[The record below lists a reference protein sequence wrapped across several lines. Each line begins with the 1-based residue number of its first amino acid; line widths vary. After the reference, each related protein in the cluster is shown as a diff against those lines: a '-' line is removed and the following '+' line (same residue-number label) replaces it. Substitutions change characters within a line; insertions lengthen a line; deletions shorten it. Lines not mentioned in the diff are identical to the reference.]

1 MIGKKTNRSNED
13 ESSEN
18 NSSNNSSDIKDK
30 NKMKNKEKEGL
41 NYNNNKK
48 DKKGLN
54 IKELKEKIKNKKILD
69 DNNENKLKDNKV
81 KYTKLESSDSDSSD
95 SDSSHSES
103 SINEK
108 EKNKKKKSN
117 KKEKEIK
124 IEEKEEMEK
133 KGKEK
138 EKKKEEEKD
147 IINKNTKIKT
157 KNKNKNEKN
166 HPEFTK
172 STKINYTLSIL
183 IPSSI
188 VDNAQSKELRTYLI
202 GELARTIGIFK
213 ISEVIIFHD
222 KLKDNSRD
230 YINYFIKNLQY
241 LETPQYLRKTLFP
254 MSEDLKLSG
263 LMNPLESQHHLRK
276 DEWSPYREGC
286 VLDRPVSG
294 EYSWVNIGLNKDCKI
309 NQKLPPK
316 TRVTVK
322 LNEDNFNNKL
332 KYYTGTPV
340 SMSEPFLK
348 NGTYWGY
355 VVRVC
360 ETYKDIFNDSIY
372 EEGYD
377 FVIGTSDK
385 GENYKTANFSK
396 KKDFKHCL
404 IIFGGISGIEG
415 MMIDDEHNKINTNNI
430 SDSFDLYLNTCM
442 NQGLRTIRTEEA
454 ILISL
459 AVIRPELDK
468 IKEIDY

>member
-1 MIGKKTNRSNED
+1 MIGKKTLRNKDDDSED
-13 ESSEN
+13 SSSSEN
-18 NSSNNSSDIKDK
+18 SSNRKNNLNNEEKKNINDK
-30 NKMKNKEKEGL
+30 SKQN
-41 NYNNNKK
+41 
-48 DKKGLN
+48 KKGLN
-54 IKELKEKIKNKKILD
+54 IRELKAHIKNKNNNN
-69 DNNENKLKDNKV
+69 DNNNDKNENNKP
-81 KYTKLESSDSDSSD
+81 KYTKLEDSDSESD
-95 SDSSHSES
+95 SESNSES
-103 SINEK
+103 ESDSKSSSTKKKSEKKNENNKNK
-108 EKNKKKKSN
+108 EKKESPQKSN
-117 KKEKEIK
+117 KKIK
-124 IEEKEEMEK
+124 
-133 KGKEK
+133 KEK
-138 EKKKEEEKD
+138 E
-147 IINKNTKIKT
+147 
-157 KNKNKNEKN
+157 

-172 STKINYTLSIL
+172 STKINYTLSVL

-202 GELARTIGIFK
+202 GEIARTLGIFK
-213 ISEVIIFHD
+213 VSEVIIFHD
-222 KLKDNSRD
+222 KLKDNSKD

-286 VLDRPVSG
+286 VLERPVNG

-309 NQKLPPK
+309 NQKLPPR

-322 LNEDNFNNKL
+322 LNETHFDPKL
-332 KYYTGTPV
+332 KYYTGTVV
-340 SMSEPFLK
+340 SMSEPFIK

-360 ETYKDIFNDSIY
+360 ETYNDIFSDSIY
-372 EEGYD
+372 KEGYD
-377 FVIGTSDK
+377 FIIGTSDK
-385 GENYKTANFSK
+385 GENYRNANYEK

-415 MMIDDEHNKINTNNI
+415 MMIDDEHNQINSKDNVGKN
-430 SDSFDLYLNTCM
+430 FDLYLNTCM

-459 AVIRPELDK
+459 AVIKPELDK

>member
-1 MIGKKTNRSNED
+1 MIGKKLNRNKDDNDSS
-13 ESSEN
+13 ESS
-18 NSSNNSSDIKDK
+18 SKSKKDDIKEDK
-30 NKMKNKEKEGL
+30 NIK
-41 NYNNNKK
+41 NNNKK
-48 DKKGLN
+48 GENNKKNNNINNIKNKKGLN
-54 IKELKEKIKNKKILD
+54 IKELKEYIKNKKID
-69 DNNENKLKDNKV
+69 DNHEKGEKLEENKP
-81 KYTKLESSDSDSSD
+81 KYTKLDSSD
-95 SDSSHSES
+95 SDSDSNSSENEKIKNKNKKNKEEEIDEEEN
-103 SINEK
+103 SIKENIKNKKEIEDKSKNEKEIK
-108 EKNKKKKSN
+108 EKNKN
-117 KKEKEIK
+117 K
-124 IEEKEEMEK
+124 M
-133 KGKEK
+133 
-138 EKKKEEEKD
+138 
-147 IINKNTKIKT
+147 
-157 KNKNKNEKN
+157 KNEKS
-166 HPEFTK
+166 HPKFTK
-172 STKINYTLSIL
+172 SAKVNYTLSIL

-230 YINYFIKNLQY
+230 YINYFVKNLQY

-286 VLDRPVSG
+286 VLDRPVNG
-294 EYSWVNIGLNKDCKI
+294 DYSWVNIGLNKDCKI
-309 NQKLPPK
+309 NQKIPPK

-322 LNEDNFNNKL
+322 LNENNFNNKL

-340 SMSEPFLK
+340 SMSEPYLK

-355 VVRVC
+355 IVRVC
-360 ETYKDIFNDSIY
+360 ETYKDIFNNSIY
-372 EEGYD
+372 DEGYD

-385 GENYKTANFSK
+385 GENYKNADYSK

-415 MMIDDEHNKINTNNI
+415 LMNDDEHNSINSSNI
-430 SDSFDLYLNTCM
+430 AKNFDLYLNTCM

>member
-1 MIGKKTNRSNED
+1 MLGKKSNRNNNDE
-13 ESSEN
+13 ESSDN
-18 NSSNNSSDIKDK
+18 ISNSSDKKIDKKIKIK
-30 NKMKNKEKEGL
+30 IKKGS
-41 NYNNNKK
+41 NNNINNN
-48 DKKGLN
+48 KKGLN
-54 IKELKEKIKNKKILD
+54 IKELKHKIKND
-69 DNNENKLKDNKV
+69 QNSDNNKNELYEEKNKP
-81 KYTKLESSDSDSSD
+81 KYTKLSDSDSES
-95 SDSSHSES
+95 SES
-103 SINEK
+103 EK
-108 EKNKKKKSN
+108 EQKKIEKNRSQYEKEEEEKNKVTD
-117 KKEKEIK
+117 KKEKK
-124 IEEKEEMEK
+124 Y
-133 KGKEK
+133 
-138 EKKKEEEKD
+138 KEEEK
-147 IINKNTKIKT
+147 KN
-157 KNKNKNEKN
+157 NKNEKI

-172 STKINYTLSIL
+172 STKVNYTLSIL

-286 VLDRPVSG
+286 VLDRPVNG
-294 EYSWVNIGLNKDCKI
+294 EYSWVNSGLNKDCKI
-309 NQKLPPK
+309 DQKLPPK

-322 LNEDNFNNKL
+322 LNENNFNNKL

-340 SMSEPFLK
+340 SMSEPYIK

-372 EEGYD
+372 DEGYD
-377 FVIGTSDK
+377 FIIGTSDK
-385 GENYKTANFSK
+385 GENYRTANFSK

-415 MMIDDEHNKINTNNI
+415 MMIDDEHNNINSTNI
-430 SDSFDLYLNTCM
+430 SKNFDLYLNTCM

>member
-1 MIGKKTNRSNED
+1 MIGKKTLRNKDED
-13 ESSEN
+13 NYNSDKSLSPTKN
-18 NSSNNSSDIKDK
+18 NDK
-30 NKMKNKEKEGL
+30 KILNTKEKE
-41 NYNNNKK
+41 NINKSKINKK
-48 DKKGLN
+48 GFN
-54 IKELKEKIKNKKILD
+54 IKELKAHIKNKF
-69 DNNENKLKDNKV
+69 NNNINEDNKNNANN
-81 KYTKLESSDSDSSD
+81 KPTYTKLDESDSDSE
-95 SDSSHSES
+95 SSHSKNEIQNRKDSNESNENKIPKSIS
-103 SINEK
+103 SINP
-108 EKNKKKKSN
+108 
-117 KKEKEIK
+117 KKEKV
-124 IEEKEEMEK
+124 
-133 KGKEK
+133 
-138 EKKKEEEKD
+138 
-147 IINKNTKIKT
+147 
-157 KNKNKNEKN
+157 
-166 HPEFTK
+166 HPQFTK
-172 STKINYTLSIL
+172 STKVNYTLSVL

-202 GELARTIGIFK
+202 GEIARTLGIFK

-222 KLKDNSRD
+222 KLKDNSKD

-294 EYSWVNIGLNKDCKI
+294 DYSWVNIGLNKDCKI

-322 LNEDNFNNKL
+322 LNESNFNPKL
-332 KYYTGTPV
+332 KYYTGSLV
-340 SMSEPFLK
+340 SMSEPFIK

-360 ETYKDIFNDSIY
+360 ETYNDIFNNSIY
-372 EEGYD
+372 KEGYD
-377 FVIGTSDK
+377 FIIGTSDK
-385 GENYKTANFSK
+385 GENYRNADFSI

-415 MMIDDEHNKINTNNI
+415 MMIDDEHNKLNSSENI
-430 SDSFDLYLNTCM
+430 AKNFDLYLNTCM

-454 ILISL
+454 ILITL

>member
-1 MIGKKTNRSNED
+1 MIGKKTNRNKDDE
-13 ESSEN
+13 ESSEI
-18 NSSNNSSDIKDK
+18 SDINYKKDK
-30 NKMKNKEKEGL
+30 KGFNKNKEGEKNNKIK
-41 NYNNNKK
+41 NYNNTT

-54 IKELKEKIKNKKILD
+54 IRELKEKIKNNKNFEENNDKKL
-69 DNNENKLKDNKV
+69 NEDNKP
-81 KYTKLESSDSDSSD
+81 KYTKLDSSSSSSESSD
-95 SDSSHSES
+95 EEKEK
-103 SINEK
+103 EK
-108 EKNKKKKSN
+108 EKNIN
-117 KKEKEIK
+117 KKEKKVEENIK
-124 IEEKEEMEK
+124 ENKDD
-133 KGKEK
+133 
-138 EKKKEEEKD
+138 KKKKNEE
-147 IINKNTKIKT
+147 
-157 KNKNKNEKN
+157 KNKNEKS

-172 STKINYTLSIL
+172 STKVNYTLSIL

-222 KLKDNSRD
+222 KLKDNSKD

-309 NQKLPPK
+309 DQKLPPK

-322 LNEDNFNNKL
+322 LNEKNFNNKL

-377 FVIGTSDK
+377 FIIGTSDK
-385 GENYKTANFSK
+385 GENYKTANFAK

-415 MMIDDEHNKINTNNI
+415 MMIDDEHNKINSSNI
-430 SDSFDLYLNTCM
+430 SKNFDLYLNTCM

>member
-1 MIGKKTNRSNED
+1 MIGKKTLRNKDED
-13 ESSEN
+13 NYNSDKSLSPTKN
-18 NSSNNSSDIKDK
+18 NDK
-30 NKMKNKEKEGL
+30 KILNTKEKE
-41 NYNNNKK
+41 NINKSKINKK
-48 DKKGLN
+48 GFN
-54 IKELKEKIKNKKILD
+54 IKELKAHIKNKFNNNINEDNKNNANNKPKYTKLD
-69 DNNENKLKDNKV
+69 ESDSDSESSHSKNEIQNRKDSNESNENKLPK
-81 KYTKLESSDSDSSD
+81 SI
-95 SDSSHSES
+95 S
-103 SINEK
+103 SINP
-108 EKNKKKKSN
+108 
-117 KKEKEIK
+117 KKEKV
-124 IEEKEEMEK
+124 
-133 KGKEK
+133 
-138 EKKKEEEKD
+138 
-147 IINKNTKIKT
+147 
-157 KNKNKNEKN
+157 
-166 HPEFTK
+166 HPQFTK
-172 STKINYTLSIL
+172 STKVNYTLSVL

-202 GELARTIGIFK
+202 GEIARTLGIFK

-222 KLKDNSRD
+222 KLKDNSKD

-294 EYSWVNIGLNKDCKI
+294 DYSWVNIGLNKDCKI

-322 LNEDNFNNKL
+322 LNESNFNPKL
-332 KYYTGTPV
+332 KYYTGSLV
-340 SMSEPFLK
+340 SMSEPFIK

-360 ETYKDIFNDSIY
+360 ETYNDIFNNSIY
-372 EEGYD
+372 KEGYD
-377 FVIGTSDK
+377 FIIGTSDK
-385 GENYKTANFSK
+385 GENYRNADFSK

-415 MMIDDEHNKINTNNI
+415 MMIDDEHNKLNSSENI
-430 SDSFDLYLNTCM
+430 AKNFDLYLNTCM

-454 ILISL
+454 ILITL

>member
-1 MIGKKTNRSNED
+1 MIGKKTNRSKDSE
-13 ESSEN
+13 ESSD
-18 NSSNNSSDIKDK
+18 NSDVSNDNDYVKKGDK
-30 NKMKNKEKEGL
+30 NNKKGS
-41 NYNNNKK
+41 NDDKSKGYNSNNNKN
-48 DKKGLN
+48 KKGLN
-54 IKELKEKIKNKKILD
+54 IKELKEHIKNNKKTND
-69 DNNENKLKDNKV
+69 DKEKEFKKEENKA
-81 KYTKLESSDSDSSD
+81 KYTKLDSSDNESSDQD
-95 SDSSHSES
+95 
-103 SINEK
+103 NEYSK
-108 EKNKKKKSN
+108 KDEFKNNKKDEEKSSE
-117 KKEKEIK
+117 KIKENIK
-124 IEEKEEMEK
+124 I
-133 KGKEK
+133 
-138 EKKKEEEKD
+138 
-147 IINKNTKIKT
+147 
-157 KNKNKNEKN
+157 KNEKKAKYEKS
-166 HPEFTK
+166 HPKFTK
-172 STKINYTLSIL
+172 STKVNYTLSVL

-222 KLKDNSRD
+222 KKDNSRD

-294 EYSWVNIGLNKDCKI
+294 EYSWVNIGLSKDCKI

-322 LNEDNFNNKL
+322 LNENNFDHKL

-360 ETYKDIFNDSIY
+360 ETYREIFSDSIY
-372 EEGYD
+372 EGGYD

-385 GENYKTANFSK
+385 GENYRTADFSK
-396 KKDFKHCL
+396 KKGFKHCL

-415 MMIDDEHNKINTNNI
+415 MMNDDEHNNINSADI
-430 SDSFDLYLNTCM
+430 SKNFDLYLNTCV

-468 IKEIDY
+468 IKEIN

>member
-1 MIGKKTNRSNED
+1 MIGKKSNRSNED

-18 NSSNNSSDIKDK
+18 NSDNNSSEVKDK
-30 NKMKNKEKEGL
+30 KKMKDKEKERL
-41 NYNNNKK
+41 NFNNNKK
-48 DKKGLN
+48 DKKGKKGLN
-54 IKELKEKIKNKKILD
+54 IKELKEKIKNKKYLD
-69 DNNENKLKDNKV
+69 DNDENKKDNKG

-95 SDSSHSES
+95 SDSSLF
-103 SINEK
+103 
-108 EKNKKKKSN
+108 EKNKNN
-117 KKEKEIK
+117 KKEKD
-124 IEEKEEMEK
+124 EEEDKKEE
-133 KGKEK
+133 KEK
-138 EKKKEEEKD
+138 EKDIEEKH
-147 IINKNTKIKT
+147 NK
-157 KNKNKNEKN
+157 KNKNEKN

-172 STKINYTLSIL
+172 STKTNYTLSIL

-385 GENYKTANFSK
+385 GENYKTANFNK

-415 MMIDDEHNKINTNNI
+415 MMNDDEHNKINSNNI
-430 SDSFDLYLNTCM
+430 AKNFDLYLNTCM

-468 IKEIDY
+468 IKKIDY

>member
-1 MIGKKTNRSNED
+1 MIGKKTLRNKDEDSNYNSD
-13 ESSEN
+13 KSLSPTKN
-18 NSSNNSSDIKDK
+18 NDK
-30 NKMKNKEKEGL
+30 KILNTKEKE
-41 NYNNNKK
+41 NINKSKINKK
-48 DKKGLN
+48 GFN
-54 IKELKEKIKNKKILD
+54 IKELKAHIKNKFNNNINEDNKNNANNKPTYTKLD
-69 DNNENKLKDNKV
+69 ESDSDSESSHSKNEIQNRKDSNESNENKLPK
-81 KYTKLESSDSDSSD
+81 SI
-95 SDSSHSES
+95 S
-103 SINEK
+103 SINP
-108 EKNKKKKSN
+108 
-117 KKEKEIK
+117 KKEKV
-124 IEEKEEMEK
+124 
-133 KGKEK
+133 
-138 EKKKEEEKD
+138 
-147 IINKNTKIKT
+147 
-157 KNKNKNEKN
+157 
-166 HPEFTK
+166 HPQFTK
-172 STKINYTLSIL
+172 STKVNYTLSVL

-202 GELARTIGIFK
+202 GEIARTLGIFK

-222 KLKDNSRD
+222 KLKDNSKD

-294 EYSWVNIGLNKDCKI
+294 DYSWVNIGLNKDCKI

-322 LNEDNFNNKL
+322 LNESNFNPKL
-332 KYYTGTPV
+332 KYYTGSLV
-340 SMSEPFLK
+340 SMSEPFIK

-360 ETYKDIFNDSIY
+360 ETYNDIFNNSIY
-372 EEGYD
+372 KEGYD
-377 FVIGTSDK
+377 FIIGTSDK
-385 GENYKTANFSK
+385 GENYRNADFSK

-415 MMIDDEHNKINTNNI
+415 MMIDDEHNKLNSSENI
-430 SDSFDLYLNTCM
+430 AKNFDLYLNTCM

-454 ILISL
+454 ILITL

>member
-1 MIGKKTNRSNED
+1 MIGKKTLRKKDDDSED
-13 ESSEN
+13 SSSSEN
-18 NSSNNSSDIKDK
+18 SSNKK
-30 NKMKNKEKEGL
+30 NNLNKEE
-41 NYNNNKK
+41 KK
-48 DKKGLN
+48 NINDKSKQNKKGLN
-54 IKELKEKIKNKKILD
+54 IRELKAHIKNKNNNN
-69 DNNENKLKDNKV
+69 DNNNDKNENNKP
-81 KYTKLESSDSDSSD
+81 KYTKLEDSDSESD
-95 SDSSHSES
+95 SESNSES
-103 SINEK
+103 ESDSKSSSTKKKSEKKNENNKNK
-108 EKNKKKKSN
+108 EKKESPQKSN
-117 KKEKEIK
+117 KKIK
-124 IEEKEEMEK
+124 
-133 KGKEK
+133 KEK
-138 EKKKEEEKD
+138 E
-147 IINKNTKIKT
+147 N
-157 KNKNKNEKN
+157 
-166 HPEFTK
+166 PEFTK
-172 STKINYTLSIL
+172 STKINYTLSVL

-202 GELARTIGIFK
+202 GEIARTLGIFK
-213 ISEVIIFHD
+213 VSEVIIFHD
-222 KLKDNSRD
+222 KLKDNSKD

-286 VLDRPVSG
+286 VLERPVNG

-309 NQKLPPK
+309 NQKLPPR

-322 LNEDNFNNKL
+322 LNETHFDPKL
-332 KYYTGTPV
+332 KYYTGTVV
-340 SMSEPFLK
+340 SMSEPFIK

-360 ETYKDIFNDSIY
+360 ETYNDIFNNSIY
-372 EEGYD
+372 KEGYD
-377 FVIGTSDK
+377 FIIGTSDK
-385 GENYKTANFSK
+385 GENYRNANYEK

-415 MMIDDEHNKINTNNI
+415 MMIDDEHNQINSKDNVGKN
-430 SDSFDLYLNTCM
+430 FDLYLNTCM

-468 IKEIDY
+468 IKGINY

>member
-1 MIGKKTNRSNED
+1 MIGKKTLRNKDED
-13 ESSEN
+13 NYNSDKSLSPTKN
-18 NSSNNSSDIKDK
+18 NDK
-30 NKMKNKEKEGL
+30 KILNTKEKE
-41 NYNNNKK
+41 NINKSKINKK
-48 DKKGLN
+48 GFN
-54 IKELKEKIKNKKILD
+54 IKELKAHIKNKFNNNINEDNKNNANNKPTYTKLD
-69 DNNENKLKDNKV
+69 ESDSDSESSHSKNEIQNRKDSNESNENKLPK
-81 KYTKLESSDSDSSD
+81 SI
-95 SDSSHSES
+95 S
-103 SINEK
+103 SINP
-108 EKNKKKKSN
+108 
-117 KKEKEIK
+117 KKEKV
-124 IEEKEEMEK
+124 
-133 KGKEK
+133 
-138 EKKKEEEKD
+138 
-147 IINKNTKIKT
+147 
-157 KNKNKNEKN
+157 
-166 HPEFTK
+166 HPQFTK
-172 STKINYTLSIL
+172 STKVNYTLSVL

-202 GELARTIGIFK
+202 GEIARTLGIFK

-222 KLKDNSRD
+222 KLKDNSKD

-294 EYSWVNIGLNKDCKI
+294 DYSWVNIGLNKDCKI

-322 LNEDNFNNKL
+322 LNESNFNPKL
-332 KYYTGTPV
+332 KYYTGSLV
-340 SMSEPFLK
+340 SMSEPFIK

-360 ETYKDIFNDSIY
+360 ETYNDIFNNSIY
-372 EEGYD
+372 KEGYD
-377 FVIGTSDK
+377 FIIGTSDK
-385 GENYKTANFSK
+385 GENYRNADFSK

-415 MMIDDEHNKINTNNI
+415 MMIDDEHNKLNSSENI
-430 SDSFDLYLNTCM
+430 AKNFDLYLNTCM

-468 IKEIDY
+468 IKGINY

>member
-1 MIGKKTNRSNED
+1 MLGKKSSRNNNDE
-13 ESSEN
+13 ESSDN
-18 NSSNNSSDIKDK
+18 ISNSSDKKIDKKIKIK
-30 NKMKNKEKEGL
+30 IKKGS
-41 NYNNNKK
+41 NNNINNN
-48 DKKGLN
+48 KKGLN
-54 IKELKEKIKNKKILD
+54 IKELKHKIKND
-69 DNNENKLKDNKV
+69 QNSDNNKNELYEEKNKP
-81 KYTKLESSDSDSSD
+81 KYTKLSDSDSES
-95 SDSSHSES
+95 SES
-103 SINEK
+103 EK
-108 EKNKKKKSN
+108 EQKKIEKNRSQYEKEEEEKNKVTD
-117 KKEKEIK
+117 KKEKK
-124 IEEKEEMEK
+124 Y
-133 KGKEK
+133 
-138 EKKKEEEKD
+138 KEEER
-147 IINKNTKIKT
+147 KN
-157 KNKNKNEKN
+157 NKNEKI

-172 STKINYTLSIL
+172 STKVNYTLSIL

-286 VLDRPVSG
+286 VLDRPVNG

-309 NQKLPPK
+309 DQKLPPK

-322 LNEDNFNNKL
+322 LNENNFNNKL

-340 SMSEPFLK
+340 SMSEPYIK

-372 EEGYD
+372 DEGYD
-377 FVIGTSDK
+377 FIIGTSDK
-385 GENYKTANFSK
+385 GENYRTANFSK

-415 MMIDDEHNKINTNNI
+415 MMIDDEHNNINSTNI
-430 SDSFDLYLNTCM
+430 SKNFDLYLNTCM

>member
-1 MIGKKTNRSNED
+1 MIGKKTLRNKDDDSED
-13 ESSEN
+13 SSSSEN
-18 NSSNNSSDIKDK
+18 SSNRK
-30 NKMKNKEKEGL
+30 NNLNKEE
-41 NYNNNKK
+41 KK
-48 DKKGLN
+48 NINDKSKQNKKGLN
-54 IKELKEKIKNKKILD
+54 IRELKAHIKNKNNNN
-69 DNNENKLKDNKV
+69 DNNNDKNGNNKP
-81 KYTKLESSDSDSSD
+81 KYTKLEDSDSESNSESESD
-95 SDSSHSES
+95 SKSSSTKKKSEKK
-103 SINEK
+103 NENNKNK
-108 EKNKKKKSN
+108 EKKESPQKSN
-117 KKEKEIK
+117 KKIK
-124 IEEKEEMEK
+124 
-133 KGKEK
+133 KEK
-138 EKKKEEEKD
+138 E
-147 IINKNTKIKT
+147 
-157 KNKNKNEKN
+157 

-172 STKINYTLSIL
+172 STKINYTLSVL

-202 GELARTIGIFK
+202 GEIARTLGIFK
-213 ISEVIIFHD
+213 VSEVIIFHD
-222 KLKDNSRD
+222 KLKDNSKD

-286 VLDRPVSG
+286 VLERPVNG

-309 NQKLPPK
+309 NQKLPPR

-322 LNEDNFNNKL
+322 LNETHFDPKL
-332 KYYTGTPV
+332 KYYTGTVV
-340 SMSEPFLK
+340 SMSEPFIK

-360 ETYKDIFNDSIY
+360 ETYNDIFNDSIY
-372 EEGYD
+372 KEGYD
-377 FVIGTSDK
+377 FIIGTSDK
-385 GENYKTANFSK
+385 GENYRNANYEK

-415 MMIDDEHNKINTNNI
+415 MMIDDEHNQINSKENI
-430 SDSFDLYLNTCM
+430 SKNFDLYLNTCM

-459 AVIRPELDK
+459 AVIKPELDK
-468 IKEIDY
+468 IKEINY

>member
-1 MIGKKTNRSNED
+1 ME
-13 ESSEN
+13 E
-18 NSSNNSSDIKDK
+18 
-30 NKMKNKEKEGL
+30 
-41 NYNNNKK
+41 
-48 DKKGLN
+48 N
-54 IKELKEKIKNKKILD
+54 IKENKD
-69 DNNENKLKDNKV
+69 D
-81 KYTKLESSDSDSSD
+81 
-95 SDSSHSES
+95 
-103 SINEK
+103 
-108 EKNKKKKSN
+108 KKKKN
-117 KKEKEIK
+117 
-124 IEEKEEMEK
+124 EE
-133 KGKEK
+133 
-138 EKKKEEEKD
+138 
-147 IINKNTKIKT
+147 
-157 KNKNKNEKN
+157 KNKNEKS

-172 STKINYTLSIL
+172 STKVNYTLSIL

-222 KLKDNSRD
+222 KLKDNSKD

-309 NQKLPPK
+309 DQKLPPK

-322 LNEDNFNNKL
+322 LNEKNFNNKL

-360 ETYKDIFNDSIY
+360 ETYKDIINDSIY

-377 FVIGTSDK
+377 FIIGTSDK
-385 GENYKTANFSK
+385 GENYKTANFAK

-415 MMIDDEHNKINTNNI
+415 MMIDDEHNKINSSNI
-430 SDSFDLYLNTCM
+430 SKNFDLYLNTCM

>member
-1 MIGKKTNRSNED
+1 MIGKKTLRNKDED
-13 ESSEN
+13 NYNSDKSLSPTKN
-18 NSSNNSSDIKDK
+18 NDK
-30 NKMKNKEKEGL
+30 KILNTKEKE
-41 NYNNNKK
+41 NIIKSKINKK
-48 DKKGLN
+48 GFN
-54 IKELKEKIKNKKILD
+54 IKELKAHIKNKFNNNINEDNKNNANNKPTYTKLD
-69 DNNENKLKDNKV
+69 ESDSDSESSHIENEIQNRKDSNESNENKLPK
-81 KYTKLESSDSDSSD
+81 SI
-95 SDSSHSES
+95 S
-103 SINEK
+103 SINP
-108 EKNKKKKSN
+108 
-117 KKEKEIK
+117 KKEKV
-124 IEEKEEMEK
+124 
-133 KGKEK
+133 
-138 EKKKEEEKD
+138 
-147 IINKNTKIKT
+147 
-157 KNKNKNEKN
+157 
-166 HPEFTK
+166 HPQFTK
-172 STKINYTLSIL
+172 STKVNYTLSVL

-202 GELARTIGIFK
+202 GEIARTLGIFK

-222 KLKDNSRD
+222 KLKDNSKD

-294 EYSWVNIGLNKDCKI
+294 DYSWVNIGLNKDCKI

-322 LNEDNFNNKL
+322 LNESNFNPKL
-332 KYYTGTPV
+332 KYYTGSLV
-340 SMSEPFLK
+340 SMSEPFIK

-360 ETYKDIFNDSIY
+360 ETYNDIFNNSIY
-372 EEGYD
+372 KEGYD
-377 FVIGTSDK
+377 FIIGTSDK
-385 GENYKTANFSK
+385 GENYRNADFSK

-415 MMIDDEHNKINTNNI
+415 MMIDDEHNKLNSSENI
-430 SDSFDLYLNTCM
+430 AKNFDLYLNTCM

-454 ILISL
+454 ILITL

>member
-1 MIGKKTNRSNED
+1 MIGKKFNRYKDDE
-13 ESSEN
+13 ESSS
-18 NSSNNSSDIKDK
+18 NSKKSDIKK
-30 NKMKNKEKEGL
+30 HKKII
-41 NYNNNKK
+41 NNNKEGENNK
-48 DKKGLN
+48 KNNNINNENKTKKGLN
-54 IKELKEKIKNKKILD
+54 IRELKEYIKNKNIDDIREKQKKLD
-69 DNNENKLKDNKV
+69 ENKP
-81 KYTKLESSDSDSSD
+81 KYTKLDSSSDSDS
-95 SDSSHSES
+95 DSSK
-103 SINEK
+103 NG
-108 EKNKKKKSN
+108 KNKEEENEDKENSIKENKNDKKD
-117 KKEKEIK
+117 KKEKE
-124 IEEKEEMEK
+124 E
-133 KGKEK
+133 
-138 EKKKEEEKD
+138 
-147 IINKNTKIKT
+147 
-157 KNKNKNEKN
+157 KNKNKIKNEKS
-166 HPEFTK
+166 HPKFTK
-172 STKINYTLSIL
+172 SAKVNYTLSIL

-230 YINYFIKNLQY
+230 YINYFVKNLQY

-286 VLDRPVSG
+286 VLDRPVNG
-294 EYSWVNIGLNKDCKI
+294 DYSWVNIGLNKDCKI
-309 NQKLPPK
+309 NQKIPPK

-322 LNEDNFNNKL
+322 LNEKNFNNKL

-340 SMSEPFLK
+340 SMSEPYLK

-360 ETYKDIFNDSIY
+360 ETYKDIFNNSIY
-372 EEGYD
+372 DEGYD

-385 GENYKTANFSK
+385 GENYKNADYGK

-415 MMIDDEHNKINTNNI
+415 LMNDDEHNNINSKNI
-430 SDSFDLYLNTCM
+430 EKNFDLYLNTCM

-459 AVIRPELDK
+459 AVIKPELDK

>member
-1 MIGKKTNRSNED
+1 MLGKKTIRNND
-13 ESSEN
+13 EESDEKD
-18 NSSNNSSDIKDK
+18 SNN
-30 NKMKNKEKEGL
+30 NKYITKKEKE
-41 NYNNNKK
+41 NSDSKNNIKNN
-48 DKKGLN
+48 KKGLN
-54 IKELKEKIKNKKILD
+54 IKELKNKFKNKNI
-69 DNNENKLKDNKV
+69 
-81 KYTKLESSDSDSSD
+81 SP
-95 SDSSHSES
+95 
-103 SINEK
+103 EK
-108 EKNKKKKSN
+108 K
-117 KKEKEIK
+117 
-124 IEEKEEMEK
+124 EEKEEKENIEK
-133 KGKEK
+133 KEYIKSKVTKLDSSESESESDSSSSDKNKNINKNNNDEK
-138 EKKKEEEKD
+138 ILKPNIKKEESENIKKEKD
-147 IINKNTKIKT
+147 
-157 KNKNKNEKN
+157 

-172 STKINYTLSIL
+172 STKVNYTLSIL

-202 GELARTIGIFK
+202 GEIARTLGIFK

-222 KLKDNSRD
+222 KLKDNSKD

-254 MSEDLKLSG
+254 VSDDLKLSG

-286 VLDRPVSG
+286 VLNRPVNG

-322 LNEDNFNNKL
+322 LNETGFNNKL
-332 KYYTGTPV
+332 KFYTGTPV
-340 SMSEPFLK
+340 SMSEPFLQ

-355 VVRVC
+355 VIRVC
-360 ETYKDIFNDSIY
+360 ETYDDIFKNSIY
-372 EEGYD
+372 KEGYD
-377 FVIGTSDK
+377 FIIGTSDK
-385 GENYKTANFSK
+385 GENYRTADFNK
-396 KKDFKHCL
+396 KKNFKHCL

-415 MMIDDEHNKINTNNI
+415 MMVDDEHNQINEGNI
-430 SDSFDLYLNTCM
+430 EKNFDLYLNTCM

-468 IKEIDY
+468 IKGINY

>member
-1 MIGKKTNRSNED
+1 MIGKKTNRNKDDGNYENDSS
-13 ESSEN
+13 SSEK
-18 NSSNNSSDIKDK
+18 SREK
-30 NKMKNKEKEGL
+30 NINQSKKEKEI
-41 NYNNNKK
+41 NQQKST
-48 DKKGLN
+48 KKGFN
-54 IKELKEKIKNKKILD
+54 IKELKAHIKNNDIK
-69 DNNENKLKDNKV
+69 DNNTNKEKEENKP
-81 KYTKLESSDSDSSD
+81 KYTKLESSYSDSESD
-95 SDSSHSES
+95 SES
-103 SINEK
+103 IK
-108 EKNKKKKSN
+108 N
-117 KKEKEIK
+117 KKEKEKNETKEIK
-124 IEEKEEMEK
+124 EQTTKNK
-133 KGKEK
+133 KPKKEK
-138 EKKKEEEKD
+138 E
-147 IINKNTKIKT
+147 
-157 KNKNKNEKN
+157 

-172 STKINYTLSIL
+172 SAKVNYTLSIL

-202 GELARTIGIFK
+202 GEIARTLGIFK

-222 KLKDNSRD
+222 KLKDNSKD

-276 DEWSPYREGC
+276 DEWSQYREGC
-286 VLDRPVSG
+286 VLDRPVNG
-294 EYSWVNIGLNKDCKI
+294 DYSWVNIGLNKDCKI

-322 LNEDNFNNKL
+322 LNEPNFNPKL
-332 KYYTGTPV
+332 KYYTGTSV
-340 SMSEPFLK
+340 SMSEPFIK

-360 ETYKDIFNDSIY
+360 ETYNDIFNNSIY
-372 EEGYD
+372 KDGYD
-377 FVIGTSDK
+377 FIIGTSDK
-385 GENYKTANFSK
+385 GENYRTANFEK

-415 MMIDDEHNKINTNNI
+415 MMIDDEHNQINSKENI
-430 SDSFDLYLNTCM
+430 GKNFDLYLNTCM

-468 IKEIDY
+468 IKEINY

>member
-1 MIGKKTNRSNED
+1 MIGKKTLRNKDEDNYNSD
-13 ESSEN
+13 ESLSPKK
-18 NSSNNSSDIKDK
+18 NSDK
-30 NKMKNKEKEGL
+30 KILNTKEKE
-41 NYNNNKK
+41 NINKSKINKK
-48 DKKGLN
+48 GFN
-54 IKELKEKIKNKKILD
+54 IKELKAHIKNKFNNNINEDNKNNSNNKPTYTKLD
-69 DNNENKLKDNKV
+69 ESDSDSESSHSKNEIQNRKDSNESNENKLPK
-81 KYTKLESSDSDSSD
+81 SI
-95 SDSSHSES
+95 S
-103 SINEK
+103 SINP
-108 EKNKKKKSN
+108 
-117 KKEKEIK
+117 KKEKV
-124 IEEKEEMEK
+124 
-133 KGKEK
+133 
-138 EKKKEEEKD
+138 
-147 IINKNTKIKT
+147 
-157 KNKNKNEKN
+157 
-166 HPEFTK
+166 HPQFTK
-172 STKINYTLSIL
+172 STKVNYTLSVL

-202 GELARTIGIFK
+202 GEIARTLGIFK

-222 KLKDNSRD
+222 KLKDNSKD

-294 EYSWVNIGLNKDCKI
+294 DYSWVNIGLNKDCKI

-322 LNEDNFNNKL
+322 LNESNFNPKL
-332 KYYTGTPV
+332 KYYTGSLV
-340 SMSEPFLK
+340 SMSEPFIK

-360 ETYKDIFNDSIY
+360 ETYNDIFNNSIY
-372 EEGYD
+372 KEGYD
-377 FVIGTSDK
+377 FIIGTSDK
-385 GENYKTANFSK
+385 GENYRNADFSK

-415 MMIDDEHNKINTNNI
+415 MMIDDEHNKLNSSENI
-430 SDSFDLYLNTCM
+430 AKNFDLYLNTCM

-459 AVIRPELDK
+459 AVIKPELDK

>member
-1 MIGKKTNRSNED
+1 MLGKKSNRDKYYED
-13 ESSEN
+13 SSDN
-18 NSSNNSSDIKDK
+18 SNNEKIDKKIK
-30 NKMKNKEKEGL
+30 NKNKGSKNII
-41 NYNNNKK
+41 YNN
-48 DKKGLN
+48 KKGLN
-54 IKELKEKIKNKKILD
+54 IKELKQKIKNS
-69 DNNENKLKDNKV
+69 DNNLNELKEIDNKP
-81 KYTKLESSDSDSSD
+81 KYTKLDDSDSDS
-95 SDSSHSES
+95 ES
-103 SINEK
+103 SKDEEDK
-108 EKNKKKKSN
+108 KNKKVKKSEDEEDEEIIN
-117 KKEKEIK
+117 KKEK
-124 IEEKEEMEK
+124 
-133 KGKEK
+133 K
-138 EKKKEEEKD
+138 EKKFKEES
-147 IINKNTKIKT
+147 
-157 KNKNKNEKN
+157 KNKNEKA

-172 STKINYTLSIL
+172 STKVNYTLSIL

-222 KLKDNSRD
+222 KLKDNSKD

-276 DEWSPYREGC
+276 DEWSQYREGC
-286 VLDRPVSG
+286 VLDRPVNG

-322 LNEDNFNNKL
+322 LNENNFNNKL

-340 SMSEPFLK
+340 SMTEPFIK

-360 ETYKDIFNDSIY
+360 ETYKDIFKDSIY
-372 EEGYD
+372 DEGYD
-377 FVIGTSDK
+377 FIIGTSDK
-385 GENYKTANFSK
+385 GENYRNANFSK

-415 MMIDDEHNKINTNNI
+415 MMIDDEHNKINSKNI
-430 SDSFDLYLNTCM
+430 SKNFDLYLNTCM

-468 IKEIDY
+468 IKGINY

>member
-1 MIGKKTNRSNED
+1 MIGKKSNRNKDDE
-13 ESSEN
+13 ESSEI
-18 NSSNNSSDIKDK
+18 SDI
-30 NKMKNKEKEGL
+30 
-41 NYNNNKK
+41 NYKK
-48 DKKGLN
+48 DKKGFNKNKEGEKNNKIKNYNNTTNKKGLN
-54 IKELKEKIKNKKILD
+54 IRELKEKIKNSKNFEENNDKKI
-69 DNNENKLKDNKV
+69 NEDNKP
-81 KYTKLESSDSDSSD
+81 KYTKLDSSSSSSESSDD
-95 SDSSHSES
+95 EK
-103 SINEK
+103 EK
-108 EKNKKKKSN
+108 EKNIN
-117 KKEKEIK
+117 KKEKKMEENIK
-124 IEEKEEMEK
+124 ENKDD
-133 KGKEK
+133 
-138 EKKKEEEKD
+138 KKKKNEE
-147 IINKNTKIKT
+147 
-157 KNKNKNEKN
+157 KNKNEKS

-172 STKINYTLSIL
+172 STKVNYTLSIL

-222 KLKDNSRD
+222 KLKDNSKD

-309 NQKLPPK
+309 DQKLPPK

-322 LNEDNFNNKL
+322 LNEKNFNNKL

-360 ETYKDIFNDSIY
+360 ETYKDIINDSIY

-377 FVIGTSDK
+377 FIIGTSDK
-385 GENYKTANFSK
+385 GENYKTANFAK

-415 MMIDDEHNKINTNNI
+415 MMIDDEHNKINSSNI
-430 SDSFDLYLNTCM
+430 SKNFDLYLNTCM

>member
-1 MIGKKTNRSNED
+1 MIGKKLNRNKD
-13 ESSEN
+13 DNDSSE
-18 NSSNNSSDIKDK
+18 SRSKSKKDDIKEDK
-30 NKMKNKEKEGL
+30 NIKNSNKNGENNKK
-41 NYNNNKK
+41 NNNINNNKN
-48 DKKGLN
+48 KKGLN
-54 IKELKEKIKNKKILD
+54 IKELKEYIKNKKID
-69 DNNENKLKDNKV
+69 ENNEKGEKLEENKP
-81 KYTKLESSDSDSSD
+81 KYTKLDSSD
-95 SDSSHSES
+95 SDSDSNSSE
-103 SINEK
+103 NEK
-108 EKNKKKKSN
+108 
-117 KKEKEIK
+117 I
-124 IEEKEEMEK
+124 
-133 KGKEK
+133 
-138 EKKKEEEKD
+138 
-147 IINKNTKIKT
+147 
-157 KNKNKNEKN
+157 KNKNKKNKEEEIDEEESSIKENIKNKKEIEEKSKNKKEIEEKNKNKMKNEKS
-166 HPEFTK
+166 HPKFTK
-172 STKINYTLSIL
+172 STKVNYTLSIL

-230 YINYFIKNLQY
+230 YINYFVKNLQY

-286 VLDRPVSG
+286 VLDRPVNG
-294 EYSWVNIGLNKDCKI
+294 DYSWVNIGLNKDCKI
-309 NQKLPPK
+309 NQKIPPK

-322 LNEDNFNNKL
+322 LNENNFNNKL

-340 SMSEPFLK
+340 SMSEPYLK

-355 VVRVC
+355 IVRVC
-360 ETYKDIFNDSIY
+360 ETYKDIFNNSIY
-372 EEGYD
+372 DEGYD

-385 GENYKTANFSK
+385 GENYKNAEKKK

-415 MMIDDEHNKINTNNI
+415 MMNDDEHNNINSKNI
-430 SDSFDLYLNTCM
+430 AENFDLYLNTCM

>member
-1 MIGKKTNRSNED
+1 MIGKKTNRNKDDE
-13 ESSEN
+13 ESSEI
-18 NSSNNSSDIKDK
+18 SDINYKKDK
-30 NKMKNKEKEGL
+30 KGFNKNKEGEKNNKIK
-41 NYNNNKK
+41 NYNNTT

-54 IKELKEKIKNKKILD
+54 IRELKEKIKNNKNFEENNKKI
-69 DNNENKLKDNKV
+69 NEDNKP
-81 KYTKLESSDSDSSD
+81 KYTKLDSSSSSSESSD
-95 SDSSHSES
+95 EEKEK
-103 SINEK
+103 EK
-108 EKNKKKKSN
+108 EKNIN
-117 KKEKEIK
+117 KKEKKVEENIK
-124 IEEKEEMEK
+124 ENKDD
-133 KGKEK
+133 
-138 EKKKEEEKD
+138 KKKKNEE
-147 IINKNTKIKT
+147 
-157 KNKNKNEKN
+157 KNKNEKS

-172 STKINYTLSIL
+172 STKVNYTLSIL

-222 KLKDNSRD
+222 KLKDNSKD

-309 NQKLPPK
+309 DQKLPPK

-322 LNEDNFNNKL
+322 LNEKNFNNKL

-360 ETYKDIFNDSIY
+360 ETYKDIINDSIY

-377 FVIGTSDK
+377 FIIGTSDK
-385 GENYKTANFSK
+385 GENYKTANFAK

-415 MMIDDEHNKINTNNI
+415 MMIDDEHNKINSSNI
-430 SDSFDLYLNTCM
+430 SKNFDLYLNTCM

>member
-1 MIGKKTNRSNED
+1 MIGKKRKNIKDDKDSSQSRKSKSD
-13 ESSEN
+13 EEKN
-18 NSSNNSSDIKDK
+18 DK
-30 NKMKNKEKEGL
+30 NKKFKNKDDL
-41 NYNNNKK
+41 NRDKTKK
-48 DKKGLN
+48 DSKSGLS
-54 IKELKEKIKNKKILD
+54 IKELKEHIKNNKIL
-69 DNNENKLKDNKV
+69 NENDNDENNKEKNKP
-81 KYTKLESSDSDSSD
+81 KYTKIDSSDSDSDSSD
-95 SDSSHSES
+95 V
-103 SINEK
+103 
-108 EKNKKKKSN
+108 EKNKQKFKNESDEKDDDEDNEEVRNKKKNNEERNNN
-117 KKEKEIK
+117 KKS
-124 IEEKEEMEK
+124 
-133 KGKEK
+133 
-138 EKKKEEEKD
+138 
-147 IINKNTKIKT
+147 
-157 KNKNKNEKN
+157 

-172 STKINYTLSIL
+172 SAKVNYTLSIL

-222 KLKDNSRD
+222 KKENSRD

-276 DEWSPYREGC
+276 DEWSTYREGC
-286 VLDRPVSG
+286 VLDRPVNG

-309 NQKLPPK
+309 DQKLPPK

-322 LNEDNFNNKL
+322 LNEKGFNNKL

-340 SMSEPFLK
+340 SMSEPFIK

-372 EEGYD
+372 DEGYD

-385 GENYKTANFSK
+385 GENYRKANFMK

-415 MMIDDEHNKINTNNI
+415 MMIDDEHNKINSKNI
-430 SDSFDLYLNTCM
+430 SKNFDLYLNTCM

-468 IKEIDY
+468 IKEVDY

>member
-1 MIGKKTNRSNED
+1 MIGKKTNRNKDKED
-13 ESSEN
+13 SSD
-18 NSSNNSSDIKDK
+18 NSSISNNNDNKEKDK
-30 NKMKNKEKEGL
+30 NKKGS
-41 NYNNNKK
+41 NNNKNINN
-48 DKKGLN
+48 KKGLN
-54 IKELKEKIKNKKILD
+54 IKKLKEHININKTLD
-69 DNNENKLKDNKV
+69 DNEKAIRKEAKQS
-81 KYTKLESSDSDSSD
+81 KYTKLDSSD
-95 SDSSHSES
+95 SDSSES
-103 SINEK
+103 DKKKNKKEK
-108 EKNKKKKSN
+108 TEKNKIDEKNKKEN
-117 KKEKEIK
+117 KKIK
-124 IEEKEEMEK
+124 NE
-133 KGKEK
+133 
-138 EKKKEEEKD
+138 
-147 IINKNTKIKT
+147 NKS
-157 KNKNKNEKN
+157 KNEKS
-166 HPEFTK
+166 HPKFTK
-172 STKINYTLSIL
+172 STKVNYTLSIL

-222 KLKDNSRD
+222 KKDNSRD

-276 DEWSPYREGC
+276 DEWFPYREGC

-294 EYSWVNIGLNKDCKI
+294 DYSWVNIGLSKDCKI

-322 LNEDNFNNKL
+322 LNENNFDNKL

-348 NGTYWGY
+348 NGAYWGY

-360 ETYKDIFNDSIY
+360 ETYKEIFNDSIY

-377 FVIGTSDK
+377 FIIGTSDK
-385 GENYKTANFSK
+385 GENYRTADFSK
-396 KKDFKHCL
+396 KKRFKHCL
-404 IIFGGISGIEG
+404 IIFGGIFGIEG
-415 MMIDDEHNKINTNNI
+415 MMNDDEHNNINSTDI
-430 SDSFDLYLNTCM
+430 SKNFDLYLNTCM

>member
-1 MIGKKTNRSNED
+1 MIGKKTLRNKDEDNYNSD
-13 ESSEN
+13 ESISPTKN
-18 NSSNNSSDIKDK
+18 NDK
-30 NKMKNKEKEGL
+30 KILNTKEKE
-41 NYNNNKK
+41 NINKSKINKK
-48 DKKGLN
+48 GFN
-54 IKELKEKIKNKKILD
+54 IKELKAHIKNKFNNNINEDNKNNANNKPTYTKLD
-69 DNNENKLKDNKV
+69 ESDSDSESSHSKNEIQNRKDSNESNENKLPK
-81 KYTKLESSDSDSSD
+81 SI
-95 SDSSHSES
+95 S
-103 SINEK
+103 SINP
-108 EKNKKKKSN
+108 
-117 KKEKEIK
+117 KKEKV
-124 IEEKEEMEK
+124 
-133 KGKEK
+133 
-138 EKKKEEEKD
+138 
-147 IINKNTKIKT
+147 
-157 KNKNKNEKN
+157 
-166 HPEFTK
+166 HPQFTK
-172 STKINYTLSIL
+172 STKVNYTLSVL

-202 GELARTIGIFK
+202 GEIARTLGIFK

-222 KLKDNSRD
+222 KLKDNSKD

-294 EYSWVNIGLNKDCKI
+294 DYSWVNIGLNKDCKI

-322 LNEDNFNNKL
+322 LNESNFNPKL
-332 KYYTGTPV
+332 KYYTGSLV
-340 SMSEPFLK
+340 SMSEPFIK

-360 ETYKDIFNDSIY
+360 ETYNDIFNNSIY
-372 EEGYD
+372 KEGYD
-377 FVIGTSDK
+377 FIIGTSDK
-385 GENYKTANFSK
+385 GENYRNADFSK

-415 MMIDDEHNKINTNNI
+415 MMIDDEHNKLNSSENI
-430 SDSFDLYLNTCM
+430 AKNFDLYLNTCM

-454 ILISL
+454 ILITL